1 MKKFKE
7 FLTIFIPYCVLGII
21 AFCYF
26 AFNIE
31 SFNVLKIIESIIT
44 NVFIMI
50 ALFFTYV
57 PATVASLLLTVIYA
71 FIIKRKK
78 ELMDRR
84 KYYLFLVLVAL
95 IAPIVIM
102 VFILKGTW
110 DIFFKTICTLQ
121 IAITVVFIHWF
132 VEWIGEKIKSRKKDN

>member
-1 MKKFKE
+1 MKRFKE
-7 FLTIFIPYCVLGII
+7 FLIMFIPYCVLGII
-21 AFCYF
+21 SFCYF

-57 PATVASLLLTVIYA
+57 PATVASLLLTVIYV

-95 IAPIVIM
+95 ISPVIIM

-121 IAITVVFIHWF
+121 IAVTVVFIHWV
-132 VEWIGEKIKSRKKDN
+132 VEWIGKKIKSRKKDN

>member
-21 AFCYF
+21 SFCYF

-78 ELMDRR
+78 ELMNRR

-121 IAITVVFIHWF
+121 IAITVVFIHWV